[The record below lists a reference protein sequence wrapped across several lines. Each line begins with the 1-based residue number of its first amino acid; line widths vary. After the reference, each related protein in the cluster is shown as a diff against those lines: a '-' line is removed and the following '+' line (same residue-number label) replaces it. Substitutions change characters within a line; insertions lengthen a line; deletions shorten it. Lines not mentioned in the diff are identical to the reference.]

1 MSGVFYLRGLLIGV
15 AALLSS
21 SLAHAAPVLPDRNAT
36 GRALIL
42 VPLTLTK
49 IDDLSF
55 GTIIPSGLSGMV
67 AIDATTGARM
77 VAGGVTGLASDAGNR
92 AYFGG
97 GGSPNQLV
105 VITMTQPAQLTSV
118 AGDTIPLLA
127 LTLEGSPIR
136 VIDPTTR
143 TFFFGVG
150 GIIVV
155 NANQPEGVYQAT
167 FTVTA
172 NYQ

>member
-1 MSGVFYLRGLLIGV
+1 MSNPFHVRELVIGL

-21 SLAHAAPVLPDRNAT
+21 SLANAAPVLPDRDAT

-67 AIDATTGARM
+67 AIDATTGART
-77 VAGGVTGLASDAGNR
+77 VAGGVTGLASDSGNR

-97 GGSPNQLV
+97 GGSPSQQV
-105 VITMTQPAQLTSV
+105 IITMTQPAQLVSV
-118 AGDTIPLLA
+118 AGDTLPLLA
-127 LTLEGSPIR
+127 LTLEGSPIK

-143 TFFFGVG
+143 TFFFGIG
-150 GIIVV
+150 GIIMI
-155 NANQPEGVYQAT
+155 NADQPEGVYEAT

>member
-1 MSGVFYLRGLLIGV
+1 MDIRKLIIA
-15 AALLSS
+15 AALVGVSVP
-21 SLAHAAPVLPDRNAT
+21 AAAAPVLPNRNAT
-36 GRALIL
+36 GEALIL

-55 GTIIPSGLSGMV
+55 GTIVPSAMSGFV
-67 AIDATTGARM
+67 AINATTGART
-77 VAGGVTGLASDAGNR
+77 VGGGVTGVTSDAGNR

-97 GGSPNQLV
+97 GGSPNQAV
-105 VITMTQPAQLTSV
+105 IITMTQPAELTSV
-118 AGDTIPLLA
+118 AGDTIPVLA

-136 VIDPTTR
+136 IIDPVTR

-150 GIIVV
+150 GIILV